1 MSFKEFL
8 ARTWHWLR
16 ANVKTHVVVT
26 LLVFLATF
34 AAFGYYWHGVRNGVR
49 KDENVAYEQRVRILS
64 TATQTH
70 LQLYESLLR
79 AGAGLFTIDNS
90 LTLANWAQ
98 YFQPYNIP
106 EQSSDIVGIGFVPY
120 LTNAEVPTFLDG
132 IRAQMPKYAIWP
144 VGTRSVYAPVAYVAT
159 FTANSGKVVGFDGYT
174 SAVRRTAMQ
183 AAVATGQ
190 PAMSGKITLVSAQV
204 PDKSAFNLYLPVYRN
219 GQPVQTV
226 AERQAALYGFVY
238 VAVDIK
244 TMVDALLAQN
254 PNGSFGLQWYD
265 VADNPKGAPVYQSA
279 NFASIAKQPGAITQ
293 ALPFTLYD
301 HKWKVVLTASPAII
315 SANERQLPA
324 LVLWRGFF
332 VSVVLAGAVW
342 LLTTARERK
351 FNRQKQLEVQTA
363 KDDLLSL
370 ASHQLRTPATVVKQY
385 VGMLLQGYGGKIS
398 RKQTGMLQHAYDSN
412 ERQLE
417 VINQLLYV
425 ARLDAGRI
433 ALHKEKKVDIGE
445 LLKEVCDE
453 QAVEAKQRR
462 QKLTCKVPKR
472 PLRAEVD
479 PQYFRMALDNLV
491 NNAIKYTPNKG
502 SITAGVRKLN
512 GDMLITIADT
522 GIGIDEARRAT
533 IFEKFTR
540 LENELPANVSGSGIG
555 LYITDQIVRLHG
567 GRIEVMSSRGHGSS
581 FTIRL
586 PADSTGKTP

>member
-1 MSFKEFL
+1 M
-8 ARTWHWLR
+8 R

-34 AAFGYYWHGVRNGVR
+34 AAFGYYWHGVRNGVQ
-49 KDENVAYEQRVRILS
+49 KDENAAYERQVRILS
-64 TATQTH
+64 TATETH

-79 AGAGLFTIDNS
+79 GGAGLFTINSS
-90 LTLANWAQ
+90 LTQADWAQ

-106 EQSSDIVGIGFVPY
+106 KQSPDIIGIGFVPY
-120 LTNAEVPTFLDG
+120 LTKAELPAFLDN
-132 IRAQMPKYAIWP
+132 IRAQVPHYAIWP
-144 VGTRSVYAPVAYVAT
+144 AGTRSVYAPVAYVAT
-159 FTANSGKVVGFDGYT
+159 FTANTGKVVGFDGYT
-174 SAVRRTAMQ
+174 TAVRRAAMQ
-183 AAVATGQ
+183 AAVASGQ
-190 PAMSGKITLVSAQV
+190 PTMSGKITLVSAQV
-204 PDKSAFNLYLPVYRN
+204 PDKSAFNLYLPVYQS
-219 GQPVQTV
+219 GQPVQTA
-226 AERQAALYGFVY
+226 AERQQALYGFVY

-244 TMVDALLAQN
+244 AMVDGLLAQN
-254 PNGSFGLQWYD
+254 PNGNFALQWYD
-265 VADNPKGAPVYQSA
+265 IAGGSKNAPVYQSG
-279 NFASIAKQPGAITQ
+279 NFADIAKQPGAIKQ
-293 ALPFTLYD
+293 AFPFTLYS
-301 HKWKVVLTASPAII
+301 HKWKVVLAASPGII

-332 VSVVLAGAVW
+332 VSVVLATAVW
-342 LLTTARERK
+342 LLTTSRDRK
-351 FNRQKQLEVQTA
+351 LNRQKQLEVQTA

-398 RKQTGMLQHAYDSN
+398 HKQTGMLQHAYDSN

-433 ALHKEKKVDIGE
+433 ALHKNKTDIGK
-445 LLKEVCDE
+445 LLQEVCDE
-453 QAVEAKQRR
+453 QMVEAKQRR

-472 PLRAEVD
+472 PLKAEID
-479 PQYFRMALDNLV
+479 PQYFRMALDNLI

-502 SITAGVRKLN
+502 TITAIARKPN
-512 GDMLITIADT
+512 GDVLITITDT

-540 LENELPANVSGSGIG
+540 LENELPANTSGSGIG
-555 LYITDQIVRLHG
+555 LYLTDQIVSLHG
-567 GRIEVMSSRGHGSS
+567 GRIEVTSSRGHGSS

-586 PADSTGKTP
+586 PAADST